1 MSRFS
6 LVIPAY
12 NEEASIP
19 VLAQEIEQALAGRD
33 WECLWVDDCSSDSTH
48 AVIQV
53 LCGRETRHR
62 VVSLANN
69 SGQSAALM
77 AGFRHATGDVFGT
90 MDSDGQNNPADLPK
104 MLDLLASSGADLV
117 NGRRAKRR
125 DTWVRRLSSRIANAY
140 RNALTGESV
149 SDVGCAIRVFR
160 RECVRQLPPFK
171 GMHRFLP
178 TLIKLDGWSIV
189 EIPVDHR
196 PREQGSSKY
205 GINNRLWVGIL
216 DTFGM
221 MWIKSRY
228 ASSRSSLNH
237 EQ

>member
-6 LVIPAY
+6 LVMPAY

-19 VLAQEIEQALAGRD
+19 PLAKEIEQALAGRD
-33 WECLWVDDCSSDSTH
+33 WECLWVDDCSSDSTL
-48 AVIQV
+48 AVIQE
-53 LCGRETRHR
+53 LCGREPRHR
-62 VVSLANN
+62 AVTLARN

-77 AGFRHATGDVFGT
+77 AGFRHATGDVIGT

-104 MLDLLASSGADLV
+104 MLDLLVSSGADLV

-125 DTWVRRLSSRIANAY
+125 DTWVRKLSSRIANAY
-140 RNALTGESV
+140 RNTLTGESV

-160 RECVRQLPPFK
+160 RECVRQLPPFR

>member
-6 LVIPAY
+6 LVIPAF

-19 VLAQEIEQALAGRD
+19 QLALEIERALAGRD
-33 WECLWVDDCSSDSTH
+33 WECLWVDDCSSDSTL
-48 AVIQV
+48 AVIHE
-53 LCGRETRHR
+53 LRSRETRHR
-62 VVSLANN
+62 AVSLAKN

-77 AGFRHATGDVFGT
+77 AGFRHATGDVIGT

-104 MLDLLASSGADLV
+104 MLDLLAASGADLV
-117 NGRRAKRR
+117 NGRRARRR
-125 DTWVRRLSSRIANAY
+125 DTWVRRLSSRIANTY

-196 PREQGSSKY
+196 SREQGRSKY

-221 MWIKSRY
+221 IWIKSRY
-228 ASSRSSLNH
+228 ASSRSSCDT
-237 EQ
+237 